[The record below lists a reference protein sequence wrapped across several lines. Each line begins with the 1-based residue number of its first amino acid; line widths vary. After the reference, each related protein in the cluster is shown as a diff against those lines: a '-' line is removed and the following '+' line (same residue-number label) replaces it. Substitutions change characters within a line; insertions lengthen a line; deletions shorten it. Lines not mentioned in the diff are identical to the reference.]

1 MERLK
6 RASGDGSLRW
16 AWLTLNINPRIISM
30 NW

>member
-16 AWLTLNINPRIISM
+16 GWLSLNISPHLFTMKR
-30 NW
+30 